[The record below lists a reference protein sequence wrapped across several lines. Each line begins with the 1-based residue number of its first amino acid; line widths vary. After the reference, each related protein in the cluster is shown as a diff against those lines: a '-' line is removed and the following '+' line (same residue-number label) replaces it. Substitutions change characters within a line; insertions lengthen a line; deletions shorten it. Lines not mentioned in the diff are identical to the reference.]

1 MSDSIV
7 QELKKIQAGGQNL
20 HSHLKQFVS
29 SLLLNRGNI

>member
-20 HSHLKQFVS
+20 H
-29 SLLLNRGNI
+29 